1 MNRIILGI
9 FTTSLATGFVIGYV
23 VGKYFTIRVEK
34 VNSQVEDVNLP
45 ATRTS
50 HCSS

>member
-23 VGKYFTIRVEK
+23 FGKYFIIRVEK
-34 VNSQVEDVNLP
+34 VSPQVEDVNIP
-45 ATRTS
+45 TT
-50 HCSS
+50 